1 FLTSGFTSVNYRGA
15 FGADDWTTGWTNFQP
30 DTASYTMGY
39 LPVSVRDVNKTVRI
53 QVFPNPSTEQC
64 RVSFT
69 APGVGDVT
77 LEVSDING
85 RVVARQEI
93 KAVAGYQQV
102 GISTAQFQDGLYMIR
117 VQGKDWMST
126 QKLSVMH

>member
-1 FLTSGFTSVNYRGA
+1 
-15 FGADDWTTGWTNFQP
+15 
-30 DTASYTMGY
+30 M
-39 LPVSVRDVNKTVRI
+39 
-53 QVFPNPSTEQC
+53 
-64 RVSFT
+64 
-69 APGVGDVT
+69 
-77 LEVSDING
+77 SDING
-85 RVVARQEI
+85 RVVARQEL